1 MRVNLTAENHV
12 KKGEKPN
19 VKFILGASGAVR
31 PFGSGAGPGFSG
43 LRVSAI
49 AARSGP
55 ACGVAAQTLRV
66 YPSNPLRRQARQGRR
81 MPLATKPAVRPKN
94 IFFGLSVFFCLSLPL
109 SFVHAQSA
117 RPYWFTLEQ
126 GKNYFR
132 DGEYGRALLAFED
145 ARNQRR
151 NQYTRMEQDMIN
163 LLSVPEVRRLGD
175 NLDFIER
182 YIAERHVVSAARVL
196 EEVYYRAGRE
206 SLGNSAGRVL
216 DVLKRLKDYPEAE
229 YWIGET
235 YRAEGELGIALTQ
248 YRKAYEQRAG
258 LAGPDFGTEILYR
271 IADIH
276 RIRQEYNEMEARL
289 LEILKDD
296 TLWEQS
302 GDSFIRAA
310 MTRTLEDPGE
320 KNRINHFL
328 TLYRYNN
335 PKVLKAHELLGYY
348 YYASSRYVHAAEH
361 LMFVFLIQNSLLID
375 EIIRQR
381 FDYTFT
387 TLDDL
392 FAEVAA
398 RPRLAAFFEEMDC
411 FKTMYYLGASFYGNG
426 KPVPARDFWAFLSR
440 RADAGEWRRRAETQ
454 LRSPYL
460 ERAIEMP

>member
-1 MRVNLTAENHV
+1 MRV
-12 KKGEKPN
+12 
-19 VKFILGASGAVR
+19 
-31 PFGSGAGPGFSG
+31 
-43 LRVSAI
+43 
-49 AARSGP
+49 
-55 ACGVAAQTLRV
+55 C
-66 YPSNPLRRQARQGRR
+66 
-81 MPLATKPAVRPKN
+81 
-94 IFFGLSVFFCLSLPL
+94 LSIFFCLSLSL
-109 SFVHAQSA
+109 SFVHAQNA
-117 RPYWFTLEQ
+117 RPYWFTMEQ

-132 DGEYGRALLAFED
+132 AGEYGRALLAFED

-151 NQYTRMEQDMIN
+151 NQYARMEQDMIS

-182 YIAERHVVSAARVL
+182 YIADRHVVSAARVL
-196 EEVYYRAGRE
+196 EEVYYRVGRD
-206 SLGNSAGRVL
+206 SLGNSADRVL
-216 DVLKRLKDYPEAE
+216 DTLKRLKDYPEAE

-258 LAGPDFGTEILYR
+258 LAGPEFRTEILYR

-276 RIRQEYNEMEARL
+276 RVRRQYNEMEAGL

-302 GDSFIRAA
+302 GDSFVRAA
-310 MTRTLEDPGE
+310 MTRTVEDPGE
-320 KNRINHFL
+320 KNRINRFL

-348 YYASSRYVHAAEH
+348 YYASNRYVHAAEH
-361 LMFVFLIQNSLLID
+361 LMFVFLIQNSVLID

-381 FDYTFT
+381 FDYSFT

-392 FAEVAA
+392 LAELAS
-398 RPRLAAFFEEMDC
+398 RPRLAAFFEEMDY
-411 FKTMYYLGASFYGNG
+411 FKTVYYLGAAFYGNG
-426 KPVPARDFWAFLSR
+426 KPVPARDFWLFLSR
-440 RADAGEWRRRAETQ
+440 RADAGEWGRRAEAQ